1 MDINFYKVFSEYLVK
16 RVNVKLILSL
26 LVGFIF
32 AILADLLGFISLN
45 EIHPSAKNILIGLS
59 ILFFIVPVAYLVF
72 CEIEIRRSTSHI
84 QQRRKIR
91 QLEKGNENE
100 EIIKQVIKEVD
111 YLNLGELE
119 YLANCLRKNNT
130 TFKTYILSPDATSL
144 VDKGIVNRSSTIDIY
159 NDGNHPFTI
168 SSFAWDHLLKNKAQI
183 IKKHEDEKQLQQAA
197 KRLESK
203 RIGY

>member
-1 MDINFYKVFSEYLVK
+1 MDINFHKILSEYLVK

-26 LVGFIF
+26 SVGFIF
-32 AILADLLGFISLN
+32 AISADRLGFISLN
-45 EIHPSAKNILIGLS
+45 EIHPSAKNILIVFS
-59 ILFFIVPVAYLVF
+59 ILFCIVPMAYLVF

-91 QLEKGNENE
+91 QLEKRNENK
-100 EIIKQVIKEVD
+100 EIIKQIIKEVD

-144 VDKGIVNRSSTIDIY
+144 LEKGIVTRSSTHDIY

-168 SSFAWDHLLKNKAQI
+168 RSFAWDHLLKNKAQI
-183 IKKHEDEKQLQQAA
+183 IKKHEDEKQLRQAA